1 MKSYWRLA
9 ESMYYA
15 TLLRG
20 GNKER
25 DSLLKQFL
33 GNMKR
38 KMNFL
43 TFYNNFA
50 LIKTDEHT
58 LLVQYRTPYIFEH
71 SVHMVDKVLSAD

>member
-50 LIKTDEHT
+50 MLKTDEHT
-58 LLVQYRTPYIFEH
+58 FLV
-71 SVHMVDKVLSAD
+71 